1 MINSNLKLFSG
12 SSNPKLA
19 DKISNYLKVPLGNIQ
34 TGCFADGEISVKICE
49 NIRGADV
56 FILQS
61 TSNNV
66 NDNLMELL
74 IMIDAFKRSSAAR
87 ITPVIPY
94 FGYARQ
100 DRKDQPRVPI
110 TAKLVADLLTV
121 AGASRILTMDLHAD
135 QIQGFFNIPVD
146 HLFAAPVFIEYL
158 ENTGKEKDYVV
169 VSPDTGSVPR
179 ARGLA
184 KRLNAGLAIVD
195 KRRPKPNVSEV
206 VNIIGEVKDKD
217 LIIFDDII
225 DTAGTI
231 VNAAVRLLEEGAK
244 SIQVCCTHGILSRN
258 ATEKLEHSAIEK
270 VILTDTI
277 PLPKTAEESGKYTVL
292 SVNKLLGEAIKRIH
306 NNDSVSSLFV

>member
-1 MINSNLKLFSG
+1 MTNSKIKLFSG

-19 DKISNYLKVPLGNIQ
+19 ESISNVLQVPLGDIQ
-34 TGCFADGEISVKICE
+34 KGCFADGEISVKICE
-49 NIRGADV
+49 NVRGADV
-56 FILQS
+56 FIIQS
-61 TSNNV
+61 TSQNV
-66 NDNLMELL
+66 NNNLMELL
-74 IMIDAFKRSSAAR
+74 IMIDAFKRASAAR

-146 HLFAAPVFIEYL
+146 HLFAAPVFIDYL
-158 ENTGKEKDYVV
+158 EANGKEKDYVI

-195 KRRPKPNVSEV
+195 KRRPKPNISEV
-206 VNIIGEVKDKD
+206 VNIIGDVSDKD
-217 LIIFDDII
+217 LIIYDDIV
-225 DTAGTI
+225 DTGGTI
-231 VNAAVRLLEEGAK
+231 VNAATRLKEEGAK
-244 SIQVCCTHGILSRN
+244 SIEVCCTHGILSMDAVERLN
-258 ATEKLEHSAIEK
+258 DSPIEAI
-270 VILTDTI
+270 VLTDTI
-277 PLPKTAEESGKYTVL
+277 PLPKTAENYKKYKVL
-292 SVNKLLGEAIKRIH
+292 SV
-306 NNDSVSSLFV
+306 